1 MFSTDMLEVFDE
13 GRHQR
18 WAAFA
23 IRQRDSAL
31 TAVISQLNAVQR
43 TRPHCGGR
51 QQCDPESGLNQHRLR
66 TFE

>member
-31 TAVISQLNAVQR
+31 TAVISQLNPVQ
-43 TRPHCGGR
+43 
-51 QQCDPESGLNQHRLR
+51 
-66 TFE
+66 